1 MSNYALMPFHSF
13 KVKLVGI
20 VFSLISIVLMVIISY
35 VDNFSLIS
43 EFDKDTQFYLF
54 LWVNGA
60 AMFTIAFSKEKVEDE
75 RISLIRDRTFVS
87 TAGGMFATLLAF
99 SLVSVI
105 YHLEPMK
112 AGEIFPFLTNFFLIF
127 HLLVFYYRIYFNVE
141 IPLHEVTVM
150 QNIRN
155 NKRIYIIY
163 VIIYIVGAILLL
175 LV

>member
-1 MSNYALMPFHSF
+1 MKNLALMPLHSY
-13 KVKLVGI
+13 KMKLVGI
-20 VFSLISIVLMVIISY
+20 LFSVISIVLMVIISY

-60 AMFTIAFSKEKVEDE
+60 ALFTIAFSREKVEDE
-75 RISLIRDRTFVS
+75 RISMIRGRTFIT

-99 SLVSVI
+99 SFVSLI
-105 YHLEPMK
+105 YKLQPIR
-112 AGEIFPFLTNFFLIF
+112 AVEIFPFLTNFFLIF
-127 HLLVFYYRIYFNVE
+127 HLLVFYFRIYFNVE